1 MHGLREDPRFL
12 TCNDMSTALI
22 LETMQGGPYGENLGS
37 GYSSGEVT
45 VTAWANE
52 STKYDFKAG
61 EFRFVRL
68 FIHQMYMYTYQH
80 Y

>member
-1 MHGLREDPRFL
+1 
-12 TCNDMSTALI
+12 
-22 LETMQGGPYGENLGS
+22 MQGGPYGENLGS